1 MPEPAGRFSIT
12 KLCARRCDRCWPRM
26 RATMSVPPP
35 GAKGTITRTVRA
47 GYWSAP
53 SAADANR
60 TTRAPINLRM
70 KSLIV
75 FLALLSGTAYA
86 FPDKPV
92 KIIVA
97 FPPGGGTD
105 IVARLLAPR
114 LGEAWGQAVIV
125 ENRAGASGTIGT
137 EAAAR
142 AEPDGHTLFMAT
154 MGNMTANQHL
164 YPKMTVDPLRAF
176 APITKVVDVH
186 FVFAANPALAA
197 NSVGELIELAKKRP
211 GDIPYSSSG
220 PGGAPHLA
228 LELFKRRASID
239 LIHIPYK
246 GSSPSIGD
254 LIGGRVMLTMDS
266 LVQSFPHIKAG
277 RLKALAVL
285 GPRRSAL
292 LPEVLTIAESGLPGY
307 ALTNWFGLLAPAATP
322 KETVLK
328 IHADVI
334 RVLRDPEVKKRI
346 TDLGAEVV
354 GNSPEEFGAAM
365 RAESAQWAE
374 IIKAANIRA
383 EE

>member
-1 MPEPAGRFSIT
+1 
-12 KLCARRCDRCWPRM
+12 
-26 RATMSVPPP
+26 
-35 GAKGTITRTVRA
+35 
-47 GYWSAP
+47 
-53 SAADANR
+53 
-60 TTRAPINLRM
+60 M
-70 KSLIV
+70 KSFL
-75 FLALLSGTAYA
+75 LALLLLAGVVEA
-86 FPDKPV
+86 FPTKPV
-92 KIIVA
+92 RIIVA

-105 IVARLLAPR
+105 IVARVVGQK
-114 LGEAWGQAVIV
+114 LGEGWNQAGVV
-125 ENRAGASGTIGT
+125 ENRAGASGTSGT
-137 EAAAR
+137 GSAAR
-142 AEPDGHTLFMAT
+142 AEADGHTLFMAT

-164 YPKMTVDPLRAF
+164 YPKMAVDPLRAF

-186 FVFAANPALAA
+186 FVFLANPALAA
-197 NSVGELIELAKKRP
+197 NSVGELIELAKRRP
-211 GDIPYSSSG
+211 GDIAYSSSG

-228 LELFKRRASID
+228 MELFKRQASVD

-246 GSSPSIGD
+246 GSSPSISD
-254 LIGGRVMLTMDS
+254 LIGGRVMLSMDS
-266 LVQSFPHIKAG
+266 LVQSFPHLKAK

-285 GPRRSAL
+285 GPRRAAL
-292 LPEVLTIAESGLPGY
+292 LPEVPTIAESGLPGY

-334 RVLRDPEVKKRI
+334 RVLRDPEAKKRI
-346 TDLGAEVV
+346 TDLGADVV

>member
-1 MPEPAGRFSIT
+1 
-12 KLCARRCDRCWPRM
+12 
-26 RATMSVPPP
+26 
-35 GAKGTITRTVRA
+35 
-47 GYWSAP
+47 
-53 SAADANR
+53 
-60 TTRAPINLRM
+60 M
-70 KSLIV
+70 KSFL
-75 FLALLSGTAYA
+75 LALLLLAGVVEA
-86 FPDKPV
+86 FPTKPV
-92 KIIVA
+92 RIIVA

-105 IVARLLAPR
+105 IVARVVGQK
-114 LGEAWGQAVIV
+114 LGEGWNQAVVI

-137 EAAAR
+137 ESAAR

-164 YPKMTVDPLRAF
+164 YPKMAVDPLRAF

-186 FVFAANPALAA
+186 FVFLANPALAA

-211 GDIPYSSSG
+211 GDIAYSSSG

-228 LELFKRRASID
+228 MELFKRQANVD

-246 GSSPSIGD
+246 GSSPSISD
-254 LIGGRVMLTMDS
+254 LIGGRVMLSMDS
-266 LVQSFPHIKAG
+266 LVQSFPHLKAR

-285 GPRRSAL
+285 GPRRAAL
-292 LPEVLTIAESGLPGY
+292 LPEVPTIAESGLPGY

-334 RVLRDPEVKKRI
+334 RVLRDPEAKKRI
-346 TDLGAEVV
+346 TELGADVV
-354 GNSPEEFGAAM
+354 GNSPEDFGAAM

-374 IIKAANIRA
+374 IIKAANIHA

>member
-1 MPEPAGRFSIT
+1 
-12 KLCARRCDRCWPRM
+12 
-26 RATMSVPPP
+26 
-35 GAKGTITRTVRA
+35 
-47 GYWSAP
+47 
-53 SAADANR
+53 
-60 TTRAPINLRM
+60 M
-70 KSLIV
+70 KSFL
-75 FLALLSGTAYA
+75 LALLLLAGVAEA
-86 FPDKPV
+86 FPTKPV
-92 KIIVA
+92 RIIVA

-105 IVARLLAPR
+105 IVARVVGQKLAE
-114 LGEAWGQAVIV
+114 GWNQAVVV

-137 EAAAR
+137 ESAAR

-164 YPKMTVDPLRAF
+164 YPKMAVDPLRAF

-186 FVFAANPALAA
+186 FVFLANPALAA
-197 NSVGELIELAKKRP
+197 NSVGELIELAKRRP
-211 GDIPYSSSG
+211 GDIAYSSSG

-228 LELFKRRASID
+228 MELFKRQASVD

-246 GSSPSIGD
+246 GSSPSISD
-254 LIGGRVMLTMDS
+254 LIGGRVMLSMDS
-266 LVQSFPHIKAG
+266 LVQSFPHLKAK

-285 GPRRSAL
+285 GPRRAAL
-292 LPEVLTIAESGLPGY
+292 LPEVPTIAESGLPGY

-334 RVLRDPEVKKRI
+334 RVLRDPEAKKRI
-346 TDLGAEVV
+346 TDLGADVV

>member
-1 MPEPAGRFSIT
+1 
-12 KLCARRCDRCWPRM
+12 
-26 RATMSVPPP
+26 
-35 GAKGTITRTVRA
+35 
-47 GYWSAP
+47 
-53 SAADANR
+53 
-60 TTRAPINLRM
+60 M
-70 KSLIV
+70 KYLIV
-75 FLALLSGTAYA
+75 LLALLAGTAYA

-164 YPKMTVDPLRAF
+164 YKMALDPLRAL

-186 FVFAANPALAA
+186 FVFMANPALPAG
-197 NSVGELIELAKKRP
+197 SVGELIELAKRRP
-211 GDIPYSSSG
+211 GEIAYSSSG

-228 LELFKRRASID
+228 MELFKRRAGVD
-239 LIHIPYK
+239 LTHVPYK
-246 GSSPSIGD
+246 GSGPGMTD

-266 LVQSFPHIKAG
+266 LVQSLPHIKAG
-277 RLKALAVL
+277 RIKALAVL
-285 GPRRSAL
+285 GPKRAAL
-292 LPEVLTIAESGLPGY
+292 LPEVPTIAESGLPGY

-322 KETVLK
+322 RDVLTK
-328 IHADVI
+328 LNTDATRALKDKD
-334 RVLRDPEVKKRI
+334 LEKRI
-346 TDLGAEVV
+346 ADLGADVV
-354 GNSPEEFGAAM
+354 GNSAEEFGAAM

-374 IIKAANIRA
+374 IIKAAGIRA
-383 EE
+383 EQ